1 VTDWT
6 IRPAT
11 AEDAPTI
18 VALVHRLA
26 AEEAQAGTTLTVE
39 DVLLNGFGARPRFGV
54 LLAESDD
61 QALGYVLFSQSYD
74 TEHAARGIYVNDLYV
89 VPEAHRRGIGR
100 ALMAAVARACLA
112 DGGRYLFWHA
122 LKRNAA
128 GRAFYGRIGAR
139 EEAVVTLSLQ
149 PDALRRLA
157 QAQCIGESAI

>member
-6 IRPAT
+6 IRAAT
-11 AEDAPTI
+11 VGDAPTI
-18 VALVHRLA
+18 VALVHQLD
-26 AEEAQAGTTLTVE
+26 AEEAKAGTTLTVE
-39 DVLLNGFGARPRFGV
+39 DVLLNGFGAWPRFRV
-54 LLAESDD
+54 LLAESDV

-74 TEHAARGIYVNDLYV
+74 TEHAARGIYANDLYV
-89 VPEAHRRGIGR
+89 VPEARRRGIGR

-122 LKRNAA
+122 LECNAP
-128 GRAFYGRIGAR
+128 GRTFYRGIGAR

-157 QAQCIGESAI
+157 QAQRIGEPGI